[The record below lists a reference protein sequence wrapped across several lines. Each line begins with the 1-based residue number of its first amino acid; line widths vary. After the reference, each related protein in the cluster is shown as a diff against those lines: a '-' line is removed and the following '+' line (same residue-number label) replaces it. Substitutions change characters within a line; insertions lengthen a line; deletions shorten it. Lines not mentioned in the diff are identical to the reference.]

1 MRGPAR
7 VIVGAFLVFVLVP
20 TVAPAQG
27 IGAASIVGV
36 VKDSSGGVLPGVTVE
51 AASPVLIEKAR
62 ETVTDAEG
70 RYRIAELR
78 PGTYSVT
85 FTLAGFAT
93 FKRDGLE
100 LTPNFVATINADLRV
115 GALTETVVVTGET
128 PLVDARSVAKGAVIN
143 QATLTALPTSK
154 SVGSMLA
161 FVPGAVSPTNGV
173 DTGGTKGE
181 QSVRISVFGARPND
195 MRQMTNGMQY
205 TNLNGDGGGRLY
217 FVNPITIQ
225 ENVIDLGAAGS
236 AQYQFAGAV
245 VNTIP
250 REGGNQWSGSV
261 FGAYTNHG
269 LQSDNLSDDLKAQGL
284 TVVNGVRT
292 IGDSSALIGG
302 PIVKDKWWF
311 VGSGRYS
318 GSTLRAASLFHD
330 ANTGLSPTNPTYW
343 VYTPN
348 TGQPVD
354 PEERNHNYQARTT
367 FQLGTKD
374 KFGASTDIQRHFRD
388 QAFGQLDQGIARIE
402 ANAAMCH
409 NDSLTQITWS
419 RPQSNR
425 LLIEGGATVGLNTFG
440 TANFGVK
447 LDGSDY
453 SSCGQSL
460 PFRVNILDAVR
471 GPSYHGVGAI
481 GIGVSDQF
489 NARFATSYVTGS
501 HNVKTGF
508 TILRGDVTGNTINR
522 ADDVGGLPISYTFTN
537 GVPTAMTLFASR
549 YNEAHLKHDLSLFAQ
564 DQWTMNKLTL
574 NLGLRFDWLRERVAA
589 IDNVANAL
597 FPAYSSPAVDN
608 VPDWKDLNPRIGA
621 VYDLFGDGKT
631 AIKGGINRYVAGAST
646 SVAQT
651 FGPQA
656 NFSTTRNWT
665 DANGNFFPDCDL
677 KNPAQQDLRGAG
689 LDFCGPYNN
698 PSVGTFTNSTSVP
711 DPAFVNGWGK
721 RGYNWRTTLSL
732 EQQITNRMA
741 LAATYART
749 IYGAFTVTDNLNLS
763 PADFDPY
770 CITVPVDPRLPRSG
784 QQLCGLWDQRPNV
797 ATSNLVTFAD
807 NYVNKY
813 QFAGYSQSAQTEH
826 FNGFDLQL
834 TARLPRRGNVAG
846 GWSVGNTIQNTAISA
861 NGGQINNSYSQCFV
875 VDNPEQLTSQV
886 SPCAVNTPY
895 QHRFRFNGSFELPW
909 GGIQLAGVYQD
920 LPGPLIVA
928 NVTYTSAQI
937 NAQPTGALGRP
948 LRSATRTI
956 DVNAP
961 FSMFGDRF
969 REVDARASKLFRISG
984 RRVQLNVDVYNL
996 LNASTATFIQ
1006 NTYSAPGAVTNSPW
1020 LQPTQVMDGRFVKFS
1035 AQFDF

>member
-1 MRGPAR
+1 MRGPNR
-7 VIVGAFLVFVLVP
+7 VVLVAFLLSVLGP
-20 TVAPAQG
+20 GPAAGQG
-27 IGAASIVGV
+27 LGAASIAGV
-36 VKDSSGGVLPGVTVE
+36 VKDTSGGVLPGVTVE

-62 ETVTDAEG
+62 STITDDEG

-78 PGTYSVT
+78 PGTYSLT
-85 FTLAGFAT
+85 FTLSGFAT

-100 LTPNFVATINADLRV
+100 LTPNFVATINTELRV
-115 GALTETVVVTGET
+115 GVLSETVVVTGET

-250 REGGNQWSGSV
+250 REGGNRWSGSA
-261 FGAYTNHG
+261 FGTYTNHS
-269 LQSDNLSDDLKAQGL
+269 LQSNNLSDDLRAQGL
-284 TVVNGVRT
+284 TVVNGVRS
-292 IGDSSALIGG
+292 IGDASALIGG

-311 VGSGRYS
+311 VTSGRVS

-330 ANTGLSPTNPTYW
+330 ANSGLSPSDSNYW
-343 VYTPN
+343 LYAPDP
-348 TGQPVD
+348 GRPVD
-354 PEERNHNYQARTT
+354 PEERNRNYQFRTT
-367 FQLGTKD
+367 FQFKTKD
-374 KFGASTDIQRHFRD
+374 KFSASTDIQRHFRD

-409 NDSLTQITWS
+409 NDSLTQFTWS

-425 LLIEGGATVGLNTFG
+425 LLFEGGGTVGLNTFG

-453 SSCGQSL
+453 ESCGQST
-460 PFRVNILDAVR
+460 PFRVNIADAAR

-481 GIGVSDQF
+481 SIGVSDQF
-489 NARFATSYVTGS
+489 NARFATSYVTGAHS
-501 HNVKTGF
+501 VKAGL

-522 ADDVGGLPISYTFTN
+522 ADDVGGLPISYTFNN
-537 GVPTAMTLFASR
+537 GVPTSMTLFASR
-549 YNEAHLKHDLSLFAQ
+549 NNEAHLKHDMSLFAQ
-564 DQWTMNKLTL
+564 DQWIVQRLTL
-574 NLGLRFDWLRERVAA
+574 NLGLRFDWLRSRVAA
-589 IDNVANAL
+589 VDNPADAL
-597 FPAYSSPAVDN
+597 FPAYRSPAVDN
-608 VPDWKDLNPRIGA
+608 VPNWRDLNPRVGA
-621 VYDLFGDGKT
+621 AYDLFGNGKT

-656 NFSTTRNWT
+656 NFSTTRTWS
-665 DANGNFFPDCDL
+665 DANGNRAPDCDL
-677 KNPAQQDLRGAG
+677 RSPVQQDLRVSGG
-689 LDFCGPYNN
+689 DFCGPYNN
-698 PSVGTFTNSTSVP
+698 PSVASFTNSTSVP
-711 DPAFVNGWGK
+711 DPSFIDGWGK
-721 RGYNWRTTLSL
+721 RGYNWRATATV
-732 EQQITNRMA
+732 EHEVMTGVA
-741 LAATYART
+741 VAATYART
-749 IYGAFTVTDNLNLS
+749 IYGGFTVTDNLNLA
-763 PADFDPY
+763 PTDFDPY
-770 CITVPVDPRLPRSG
+770 CITVPIDPRLPRSG
-784 QQLCGLWDQRPNV
+784 QQLCGLWDQRINV
-797 ATSNLVTFAD
+797 ATSNLVTFSD
-807 NYVNKY
+807 DYVNRY
-813 QFAGYSQSAQTEH
+813 AIPGYSQRAQTEH
-826 FNGFDLQL
+826 FNGFDLQM
-834 TARLPRRGNVAG
+834 TARLPRRGTAAG
-846 GWSVGNTIQNTAISA
+846 GWTVGNTIQNTAISA
-861 NGGQINNSYSQCFV
+861 NGGQINNSSTQCFV
-875 VDNPEQLTSQV
+875 VDNPELLTSEV

-895 QHRFRFNGSFELPW
+895 QHRFRFNGAFELPW

-928 NVTYTSAQI
+928 NVTYNSAQI
-937 NAQPTGALGRP
+937 NAQPTGGLGRP
-948 LRSATRTI
+948 LRNATRTI
-956 DVNAP
+956 DVLSP
-961 FSMFGDRF
+961 FSLFGDRF
-969 REVDARASKLFRISG
+969 RQLDLRGSKLFRVNG
-984 RRVQLNVDVYNL
+984 RRVQLNVDLYNV

-1006 NTYSAPGAVTNSPW
+1006 NTYSAPGVVAASPW
-1020 LQPTQVMDGRFVKFS
+1020 LQPTQVMDGRFLKFS

>member
-1 MRGPAR
+1 MEGPRLA
-7 VIVGAFLVFVLVP
+7 VIGVLLMLLLAP
-20 TVAPAQG
+20 TTASAQG

-36 VKDSSGGVLPGVTVE
+36 VKDSSGAVLPGVTVE
-51 AASPVLIEKAR
+51 AASPVLIEKTR
-62 ETVTDAEG
+62 ETVSDGEG
-70 RYRIAELR
+70 RYRVAELR
-78 PGTYSVT
+78 PGTYSIT
-85 FTLAGFAT
+85 FTLGGFAT

-100 LTPNFVATINADLRV
+100 LTQNFVATINAELHV
-115 GALTETVVVTGET
+115 GTLTETVVVTGET
-128 PLVDARSVAKGAVIN
+128 PLVDARSVAKGAVIS

-161 FVPGAVSPTNGV
+161 FVPGAVSPANGV

-269 LQSDNLSDDLKAQGL
+269 LQSDNLSADLKAQDL
-284 TVVNGVRT
+284 SVVNGVRT

-302 PIVKDKWWF
+302 PLVKDKWWF
-311 VGSGRYS
+311 VASGRYS

-330 ANTGLSPTNPTYW
+330 ADASLSPSDPSYW
-343 VYTPN
+343 FYTPN
-348 TGQPVD
+348 GQPVD
-354 PEERNHNYQARTT
+354 PEERNRNVQVRTT
-367 FQLGTKD
+367 FQFGSKD

-409 NDSLTQITWS
+409 TDSLTQITWS

-425 LLIEGGATVGLNTFG
+425 LLFEGGATVGLNTFG
-440 TANFGVK
+440 TANFGTK

-460 PFRVNILDAVR
+460 PFRVNIADAAR
-471 GPSYHGVGAI
+471 GPAYHGVGNTS
-481 GIGVSDQF
+481 IGVSDQF
-489 NARFATSYVTGS
+489 NARFATSYVTGA
-501 HNVKTGF
+501 HNVKAGF
-508 TILRGDVTGNTINR
+508 TILRGDVTGNTLNR

-537 GVPTAMTLFASR
+537 GVPTSMTLFASR
-549 YNEAHLKHDLSLFAQ
+549 FNEAHLKHDLSLFAQ
-564 DQWTMNKLTL
+564 DQWTLERLTL
-574 NLGLRFDWLRERVAA
+574 NAGLRFDWLRARVAA
-589 IDNVANAL
+589 VNNVANAL
-597 FPAYSSPAVDN
+597 FPAYSSPAVDD
-608 VPDWKDLNPRIGA
+608 VPNWRDLNPRIGA
-621 VYDLFGDGKT
+621 AYDLFGDGKT

-646 SVAQT
+646 TVAQT

-665 DANGNFFPDCDL
+665 DGNGNFFPDCDL
-677 KNPAQQDLRGAG
+677 KNPAQQDLRAAG
-689 LDFCGPYNN
+689 SDFCGPYNT
-698 PSVGTFTNSTSVP
+698 PSVGTFTNSTSVA
-711 DPAFVNGWGK
+711 DPSFIDGWGK
-721 RGYNWRTTLSL
+721 RGYNWRATLSI
-732 EQQITNRMA
+732 EQQLTSRMA

-749 IYGAFTVTDNLNLS
+749 IYGGFTVTDNLNLA
-763 PADFDPY
+763 PTDFDPY
-770 CITVPVDPRLPRSG
+770 CITVPVDSRLPRSG

-797 ATSNLVTFAD
+797 ATSNLVTFSD

-813 QFAGYSQSAQTEH
+813 QFSGYSQSAQTEH
-826 FNGFDLQL
+826 FNGFDIQM
-834 TARLPRRGNVAG
+834 TARLRGRGNIAG
-846 GWSVGNTIQNTAISA
+846 GWSIGNTIQNTAISA
-861 NGGQINNSYSQCFV
+861 NGGTINNSYSNCYV
-875 VDNPEQLTSQV
+875 VDNPELLTSQV
-886 SPCAVNTPY
+886 SPCVVNTPY
-895 QHRFRFNGSFELPW
+895 QNRFRLNGSFELPW
-909 GGIQLAGVYQD
+909 GGIQLAAVYQD

-937 NAQPTGALGRP
+937 NAQSVGALGRP
-948 LRSATRTI
+948 LRNATRTI

-969 REVDARASKLFRISG
+969 REVDARASKLVRVGG
-984 RRVQLNVDVYNL
+984 RRIQLNLDVYNL

-1006 NTYSAPGAVTNSPW
+1006 NTYSAPGATANSPW